1 MSEATVDAVP
11 RPPHMPPARFDR
23 LRASA
28 VELEGAFLNTL
39 VGEMFASL
47 PSDGP
52 FGGGF
57 AEETWRSMMAEEYA
71 GAFADAGGIG
81 LADSILRELVATQSA
96 LTDPDPQFA
105 AGAYAR

>member
-1 MSEATVDAVP
+1 M
-11 RPPHMPPARFDR
+11 
-23 LRASA
+23 
-28 VELEGAFLNTL
+28 L
-39 VGEMFASL
+39 VGEMFSSL

-71 GAFADAGGIG
+71 NAFAEAGGIG
-81 LADSILRELVATQSA
+81 LADSILGELVAAQTA
-96 LTDPDPQFA
+96 IPAPDPQSA